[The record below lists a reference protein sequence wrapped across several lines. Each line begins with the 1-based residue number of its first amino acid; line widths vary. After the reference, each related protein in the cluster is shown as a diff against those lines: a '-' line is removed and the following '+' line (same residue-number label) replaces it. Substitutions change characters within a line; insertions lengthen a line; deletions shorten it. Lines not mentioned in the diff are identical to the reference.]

1 MDTITPILLVED
13 DPLDVENLQR
23 ALALLEI
30 GNPVRTAR
38 NGKEALD
45 LLRARPVDGSFV
57 PGLILLDLGMPIM
70 GGLELLEALK
80 ADARLRTIP
89 AVVLSGSNRDA
100 ERRQAYE
107 LGAAGYVVKPIRFED
122 FVAAVGHVER
132 YWALCE
138 LP

>member
-1 MDTITPILLVED
+1 MDTSTPILLVED

-23 ALALLEI
+23 ALALLKI

-45 LLRARPVDGSFV
+45 LLRTRPADGSL

-70 GGLELLEALK
+70 GGLELLEVLK

-122 FVAAVGHVER
+122 FVAAVGQVER